1 MIIIESDMKLG
12 KQRKVTLDEAYR
24 SLIATN
30 HLSKKELNFKL
41 LNNETVGND
50 RLYYYRMIP
59 YLNPA
64 MDKVIK
70 KYKKQLEADI
80 RNFYGIK
87 KRGWINKLGCFEVVY
102 KCPKCGMVDSQE
114 VQSWYAHDPMR
125 CPECDTVMEET
136 ARGEDPDNYQ
146 D

>member
-1 MIIIESDMKLG
+1 MYLDKCTKYAAGSLIIRYTKCTKKGGDIMIIIESDMKLG
-12 KQRKVTLDEAYR
+12 KQRTVTLDEAYR

-87 KRGWINKLGCFEVVY
+87 KRG
-102 KCPKCGMVDSQE
+102 
-114 VQSWYAHDPMR
+114 
-125 CPECDTVMEET
+125 
-136 ARGEDPDNYQ
+136 
-146 D
+146 